1 MIIDEAH
8 RLKNR
13 NCKLLDQLKAID
25 MVSRRGDWLSNLPVG
40 VVVGVA
46 NVLHTVLIDVC
57 YSENVFSPSLSVT
70 MDGPRVSVHF

>member
-57 YSENVFSPSLSVT
+57 YSENVFSPISTCVCIVT
-70 MDGPRVSVHF
+70 GAHK